1 MAWICWGLIQQRR
14 EPPMATSRAL
24 VMVPLWSRNFCRMA
38 WGQCW
43 GQWDWDC
50 WHQGPQVPP
59 PSSLTTFPHPSCPH
73 LRLVLQGHV
82 RGQQGHDG
90 VPRRDVPLADLHE
103 RVQVDQRGDELKLLF
118 RDATGVDLRQASR
131 SGPPLAPTAHLP
143 PPGLQCTRANLALT
157 TR

>member
-1 MAWICWGLIQQRR
+1 MAWIWRGLIQQRR

-24 VMVPLWSRNFCRMA
+24 VMVPLWSRNFCRIA

-43 GQWDWDC
+43 
-50 WHQGPQVPP
+50 HQGLRVPP
-59 PSSLTTFPHPSCPH
+59 PPSRTTFPHPSCPH
-73 LRLVLQGHV
+73 LRLVLQGHI

-103 RVQVDQRGDELKLLF
+103 RVQVDQRGDEPELPF
-118 RDATGVDLRQASR
+118 RDAAWVDLRQASG
-131 SGPPLAPTAHLP
+131 SGPALAPTTHLP
-143 PPGLQCTRANLALT
+143 PPSLQCTRANLALT

>member
-59 PSSLTTFPHPSCPH
+59 PSPTRPALTSVWFS
-73 LRLVLQGHV
+73 R
-82 RGQQGHDG
+82 
-90 VPRRDVPLADLHE
+90 
-103 RVQVDQRGDELKLLF
+103 
-118 RDATGVDLRQASR
+118 ATSEASR
-131 SGPPLAPTAHLP
+131 AMTVSLDVMFHWRIS
-143 PPGLQCTRANLALT
+143 TREY
-157 TR
+157 R